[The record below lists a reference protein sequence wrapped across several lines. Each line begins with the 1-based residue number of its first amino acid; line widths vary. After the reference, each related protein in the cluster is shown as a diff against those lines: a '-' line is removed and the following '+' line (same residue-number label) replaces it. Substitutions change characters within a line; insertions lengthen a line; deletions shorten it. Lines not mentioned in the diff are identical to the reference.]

1 MWRWSSRGS
10 STVPL
15 SCSGD
20 LRRFDEKIASIIEGS
35 CSSDC
40 PALRSQNTETF
51 EHSPQRCCAA
61 QHWAMT
67 EGEGRHSSLHQK
79 NFVFDVLFLRM
90 NANNWTMKVYNS
102 PFWVD
107 QDVKERRWHA
117 KSRRMLSDPSEKVA
131 KRIITTLKMESGVV
145 IHGCD
150 RS

>member
-10 STVPL
+10 STIPL

-20 LRRFDEKIASIIEGS
+20 LRRLDEKNASIVEGS

-40 PALRSQNTETF
+40 PTLRSQNTETF
-51 EHSPQRCCAA
+51 EHSPQRRCAA
-61 QHWAMT
+61 RPQEHWAMT

-79 NFVFDVLFLRM
+79 NFAFDLLFLQM
-90 NANNWTMKVYNS
+90 NANNWTMKVCNP

-107 QDVKERRWHA
+107 QEVTERRWRA
-117 KSRRMLSDPSEKVA
+117 KNRRTLLDPSE
-131 KRIITTLKMESGVV
+131 KRIITTLKMESGV
-145 IHGCD
+145 IIPGCD